1 MKIVRM
7 IATLAAA
14 ALMAGTAP
22 TSAKGPARPLSTAAK
37 VNWNARTAVTPSGSH
52 TVGNPDAAVK
62 LVEYVSY
69 TCPHCAHFEAEADTP
84 MRVAY
89 VSQGKLQIE
98 VRHLVRDPIDMT
110 VALLTNCGNP
120 SRFYLNHAAFMRS
133 QSTWIQPMATATTA
147 QRQRWTSGDNLAR
160 LRAIASDF
168 RFYDIMATRGYAR
181 TDVDRCLADQAMA
194 RKLVAMTEGAAELGV
209 NSTPSF
215 VVNGVLLAGTHDWEM
230 LQPQL
235 AARM

>member
-1 MKIVRM
+1 MKITRLA
-7 IATLAAA
+7 ATLAAA
-14 ALMAGTAP
+14 ALLIGAAPPRAAAPAGKA
-22 TSAKGPARPLSTAAK
+22 
-37 VNWNARTAVTPSGSH
+37 NWNANASVTPIGSH
-52 TVGNPDAAVK
+52 TVGNPNAPVK
-62 LVEYVSY
+62 LAEYVSY
-69 TCPHCAHFEAEADTP
+69 TCPHCAHFEGEADGP
-84 MRVAY
+84 MRIAY

-110 VALLTNCGNP
+110 VALLTNCGSP
-120 SRFYLNHAAFMRS
+120 ARFFLNHAAFMRS
-133 QSTWIQPMATATTA
+133 QTTWIQPMVTASAA

-160 LRAIASDF
+160 LRAIAADF
-168 RFYDIMATRGYAR
+168 RFYDIMATRGYSR
-181 TDVDRCLADQAMA
+181 PEVDRCLADQAMA